1 MIANRNPF
9 ITFDYYFL
17 IDAALFFLWS
27 KGTYMTFK
35 TTKNTARLSAI
46 LVLSLSTLI
55 GCDNS
60 AAPLAEEDTQTVS
73 DQQSPENEKLK
84 AAWSQLVNE
93 YQNRMLFVPELLA
106 VVKEPYDEEQ
116 AAFAQLKEARAEIGS
131 LHASSEQL
139 NDPQKMNE
147 YLTAQA
153 ELDAAI
159 SQLIDVSNRYPE
171 LTSDVSFQD
180 LIAQMQREANMITI
194 ARNQYAQE
202 GGSYDTV
209 LNRYQRLQ
217 DLAAHLP
224 KLIQPYTFD
233 GEDIFNQVD
242 VAKKNIDTIS
252 MTASMTAEGM
262 TADAIATEGTAKDM
276 ASDPQAVDRY
286 LAAQT
291 QMDVALQRLMTT
303 AEHYT
308 ELKADA
314 DFKALQS
321 QLEQSTNRLSI
332 ARDNYTQAAQKI

>member
-1 MIANRNPF
+1 
-9 ITFDYYFL
+9 
-17 IDAALFFLWS
+17 
-27 KGTYMTFK
+27 MTFK

-46 LVLSLSTLI
+46 LALSLFTLI

-60 AAPLAEEDTQTVS
+60 AAPLTEENTQTVS
-73 DQQSPENEKLK
+73 DQPSPQNEKLK

-106 VVKEPYDEEQ
+106 VAKEPYDKEQ
-116 AAFAQLKEARAEIGS
+116 AAFAQMREARAEIGS
-131 LHASSEQL
+131 LHASSDQL

-153 ELDAAI
+153 KLDAAI
-159 SQLIDVSNRYPE
+159 SQLIDVSSRYPE

-209 LNRYQRLQ
+209 LNRHQRLQ

-242 VAKKNIDTIS
+242 VAKKNIGTIS
-252 MTASMTAEGM
+252 MTADGT
-262 TADAIATEGTAKDM
+262 TVDAIATEGTAKDM

-291 QMDVALQRLMTT
+291 QMDVALRRLMTT

-308 ELKADA
+308 ELTADA